1 MKSSVK
7 SGRISMEDQRFDTQ
21 RHLAIDFAGSL
32 KRSSKMRSAG
42 IGSEFSL
49 PLVEIGDRELHREMV
64 GPSSNERFSR
74 RDFMAEML
82 ALNPRLPNDGDD
94 NSLYT
99 AMGRVENNK

>member
-1 MKSSVK
+1 
-7 SGRISMEDQRFDTQ
+7 MEDQRLDTQ

-42 IGSEFSL
+42 IGSEFS
-49 PLVEIGDRELHREMV
+49 PPFVEVGDRELHREMAEILD
-64 GPSSNERFSR
+64 STERFSR
-74 RDFMAEML
+74 RDFMAEMV

-99 AMGRVENNK
+99 AMGRVGSKQ